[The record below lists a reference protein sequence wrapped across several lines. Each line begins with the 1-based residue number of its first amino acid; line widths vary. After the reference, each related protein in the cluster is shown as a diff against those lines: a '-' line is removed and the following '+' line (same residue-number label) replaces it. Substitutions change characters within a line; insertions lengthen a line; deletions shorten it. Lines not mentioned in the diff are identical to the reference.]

1 METHPRYRR
10 GASQPGLPNRWEG
23 FTGEPQ
29 KQGAV
34 REGPSLS
41 SAAWVHCQGP
51 AARPQA
57 GSMGQWG
64 DKAGVVLEACGAHSR
79 LRGRVGWEGS
89 GCGLCEAGGA
99 PGAGSGWCEL
109 AILVPASVMGQQ
121 GTPPGRPAGM
131 SSGREEL
138 PPSHT
143 WPGSHKLAPRI
154 TWTPLHCA
162 AWCFPQYCV
171 RQRFPSAIQP

>member
-41 SAAWVHCQGP
+41 SAAQAHGQGP
-51 AARPQA
+51 ATRPRA
-57 GSMGQWG
+57 GSTGQRG
-64 DKAGVVLEACGAHSR
+64 DKARVVLEACGTHSC
-79 LRGRVGWEGS
+79 LRGHAGWEGC
-89 GCGLCEAGGA
+89 GC
-99 PGAGSGWCEL
+99 
-109 AILVPASVMGQQ
+109 ILVPASVMGWQ

-131 SSGREEL
+131 SSGREEP

-143 WPGSHKLAPRI
+143 CPGSHKLAPRI
-154 TWTPLHCA
+154 IWTPLHCA
-162 AWCFPQYCV
+162 A
-171 RQRFPSAIQP
+171 